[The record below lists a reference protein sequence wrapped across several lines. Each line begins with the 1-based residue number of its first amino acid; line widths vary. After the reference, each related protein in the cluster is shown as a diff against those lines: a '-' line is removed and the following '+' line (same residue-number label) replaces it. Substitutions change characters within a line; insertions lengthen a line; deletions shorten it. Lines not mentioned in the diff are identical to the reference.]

1 MKKLND
7 EQIQTL
13 EDGIHELR
21 GLGNELEN
29 AMYEYNETVRE
40 AHEKLTQYID
50 EYNTKVCEM
59 REFRD
64 EIVDQITEY
73 IGEHSDKWRD
83 GEVGQKVQE
92 WLGEWEGVDMYDFDT
107 PEEPTELGG
116 ECDINHADALEA
128 ISHAI
133 QKD

>member
-1 MKKLND
+1 MKSLNA

-13 EDGIHELR
+13 EDGINELR
-21 GLGNELEN
+21 TLGQELEG
-29 AMYEYNETVRE
+29 AMYDYNETVRE
-40 AHEKLTQYID
+40 AYDKLTQYVD

-64 EIVDQITEY
+64 GIVDQISEY
-73 IGEHSDKWRD
+73 MNERSDSWRD
-83 GEVGQKVQE
+83 SEVGQSV
-92 WLGEWEGVDMYDFDT
+92 GEWYNDWESVDMHDFDT
-107 PEEPTELGG
+107 PQEPEELGG

-133 QKD
+133 QKE